1 MSWKGPIVEVISTA
15 ICAAALG
22 RRRHCATREAHRRAG
37 GRATTVWTCDTTTVD
52 DDTVP
57 VNVEDLEGTST
68 GFRLL
73 AASYLP
79 PAPPSRQKRSRFF
92 KLFTDCVPMATFW
105 ETTYDDGLPTHST
118 NEQLK
123 TEDACR
129 AVFEEW
135 INPDGSLSRES
146 CASRQRVNDSEP
158 CACRPIPLLTTC
170 LTCARDRSVSF
181 CRTEHAAYLKAGLGS
196 LAAGYVS
203 LDASRPWLTYW
214 ISHSLELLGPSHAL
228 RGDEADNVVGFL
240 RRCQVPGTGGFAG
253 GAHPGQIAHLAP
265 TYAAINTMVTIGTP
279 AALAAIDRA
288 SLRVFLR
295 RMKRPD
301 GSFSMHDDGECDVR
315 GVYTALAVASLTNLL
330 DDELRRGAAEWIASC
345 QTYEGGIGATPGEEA
360 HGGYTFCGLASM
372 VLLDRVELLR
382 VPPLTRWLVERQ
394 MGVHGGFQGRTNKLV
409 DGCYSFWQ
417 GGAFPLLEAALTR
430 TAELPSGGIASLF
443 STDGLLDYLFVCCQQ
458 SSGGLRDKPGRGYEL
473 ALSNPH
479 TSWPWN
485 SAAL

>member
-1 MSWKGPIVEVISTA
+1 M
-15 ICAAALG
+15 
-22 RRRHCATREAHRRAG
+22 
-37 GRATTVWTCDTTTVD
+37 
-52 DDTVP
+52 
-57 VNVEDLEGTST
+57 
-68 GFRLL
+68 
-73 AASYLP
+73 
-79 PAPPSRQKRSRFF
+79 
-92 KLFTDCVPMATFW
+92 
-105 ETTYDDGLPTHST
+105 
-118 NEQLK
+118 
-123 TEDACR
+123 
-129 AVFEEW
+129 
-135 INPDGSLSRES
+135 
-146 CASRQRVNDSEP
+146 
-158 CACRPIPLLTTC
+158 
-170 LTCARDRSVSF
+170 
-181 CRTEHAAYLKAGLGS
+181 
-196 LAAGYVS
+196 S

-253 GAHPGQIAHLAP
+253 GPHPGQSAHLAP
-265 TYAAINTMVTIGTP
+265 TYAAINTLVTIGTP
-279 AALAAIDRA
+279 AALAAINRA

-330 DDELRRGAAEWIASC
+330 DDELSRGAAEWIASC

>member
-1 MSWKGPIVEVISTA
+1 MVKPSVGPLQDSNGWLPLVVDANLHPDINETLKVLKLVHATA
-15 ICAAALG
+15 L
-22 RRRHCATREAHRRAG
+22 
-37 GRATTVWTCDTTTVD
+37 
-52 DDTVP
+52 
-57 VNVEDLEGTST
+57 
-68 GFRLL
+68 
-73 AASYLP
+73 
-79 PAPPSRQKRSRFF
+79 
-92 KLFTDCVPMATFW
+92 PMATFW
-105 ETTYDDGLPTHST
+105 ESTYDDGLPTHST

-146 CASRQRVNDSEP
+146 CASRQRVNDNEP

-265 TYAAINTMVTIGTP
+265 TYAAINTLVTIGTP

-458 SSGGLRDKPGRGYEL
+458 SNGGLRDKPGRGCAARSLDPSNLL
-473 ALSNPH
+473 ALELGCPLTPAATRLPLCPLPAAHSLPLTNPK
-479 TSWPWN
+479 
-485 SAAL
+485 AAPLPTACRPQPARSHPMLPTACRSHPMLL